1 MKVRSLRRVSAVAVL
16 SGALLAGLVSPAE
29 AASSTPTYSQW
40 ISDVTAV
47 ATPAQAY
54 IASRIASASSTSS
67 LAIVLDIDNTALANY
82 YFPTTVPT
90 PADPP
95 VLQIAQYAAAHGVK
109 VFFVTARPDLIDL
122 ITEYN
127 LKAVGYTV
135 DGLYSRNVL
144 QLFESVQTFKT
155 AERKMLEDE
164 GFDIIANIGN
174 NWVDLNGGYA
184 DTTWKLPDYNGLLD

>member
-1 MKVRSLRRVSAVAVL
+1 MKVRSLRRLSAVGVL
-16 SGALLAGLVSPAE
+16 SGALVAGLVTPAD
-29 AASSTPTYSQW
+29 AASAPSYSQW

-54 IASRIASASSTSS
+54 IASRVASAPSTSS
-67 LAIVLDIDNTALANY
+67 LAIVLDIDNTSLANY
-82 YFPTTVPT
+82 YYPTAVPT

-95 VLQIAQYAAAHGVK
+95 ILQIAKYATAHGVK

-122 ITEYN
+122 ITEAN
-127 LKAVGYTV
+127 LNAVGYHI
-135 DGLYSRNVL
+135 DGLYSRNII

-155 AERKMLEDE
+155 DTREALEAK
-164 GFDIIANIGN
+164 GYDIIANIGN
-174 NWVDLNGGYA
+174 NLVDLNGGYA